1 MPTYVWCNQ
10 CHKLYNK
17 EMLHEEC
24 DPQVPVTPD
33 SVKKEMG
40 ILDSADCADAHEPN
54 QTTIDAMNER

>member
-1 MPTYVWCNQ
+1 
-10 CHKLYNK
+10 
-17 EMLHEEC
+17 MLHEEC

-40 ILDSADCADAHEPN
+40 ILDSEDCADGHEPN